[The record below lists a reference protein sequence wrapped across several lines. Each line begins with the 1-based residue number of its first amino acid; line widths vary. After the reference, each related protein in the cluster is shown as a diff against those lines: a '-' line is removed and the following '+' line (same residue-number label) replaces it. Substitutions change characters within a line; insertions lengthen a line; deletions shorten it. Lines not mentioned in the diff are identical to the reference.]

1 MKFELPKAPAQQ
13 AGPVKAWFEPVVI
26 PTYHPH
32 APDKNPMFLENRVY
46 QGSSGKVYPLPFTD
60 RISTEARDH
69 PWQAVHVENEFLR
82 VMVLPEIGGRIHV
95 GLDKSN
101 GYDFFYRQNVI
112 KPALVG
118 LAGPWI
124 SGGVEFNWPQHH
136 RPATFMPVQAQ
147 IQEHSDGAC
156 TVWCSDHDPMNRL
169 KSAHGI
175 CLYPGRAYIEVKVR
189 LYNRTPFTQTFLW
202 WANVGVHVHELY
214 QSFFPPDV
222 QYVADHAKRAV
233 SRFPLC
239 EGRYYGVEY
248 GERARSGVPVEER
261 RRRFVLPAGYPPN
274 ELSWYANIPVPT
286 SYMAI
291 GSTEDFFGGY
301 DHRRKAGL
309 VHVASHHISPG
320 KKQWTWGNHD
330 FGYAW
335 ERNLTDRDGPYIE
348 LMAGVFTDNQP
359 DFSFLSPWETKAF
372 SQYWYPIREI
382 GPVQKANLNAA
393 VSLSVS
399 GRKAQV
405 GVCVTQQVPGA
416 RVRLE
421 VKGRNPWEWAHDL
434 SPRGAFLQ
442 TVDLPPGVISEDLAV
457 TIKTEDERELLR
469 YTPLASPRRP
479 APEPATE
486 PAPPGDIASNDEL
499 YVTGLHLEQ
508 YRHAT
513 RHPEVY
519 WLEAIRRDPGDS
531 RCNNALGL
539 WHLRRGEFK
548 KAEECFRNA
557 VQRLTLRNPN
567 PHDGEPYYNLGL
579 TLRYLNRDDEAY
591 AAFYKSIWNRERKAA
606 ALMALAEL
614 DAKQNRWQLALE
626 HLLSSLRLDGD
637 NLNARNL
644 TAMVLRKLGRETEA
658 TRLLQETADL
668 DPTDLWARYLID
680 GSLPS
685 DNRLLL
691 DLALDCARAGS
702 YAEAITILKA
712 ADRLVNDG
720 SVPTISYTLGYVHQQ
735 TGDAIAAKKA
745 YSEAAE
751 AAPSYCF
758 PNRLEE
764 MIVLE
769 TAIAGNPRDARAA
782 YYLGNLLY
790 DRLRHD
796 EAIALWEQS
805 ARLDPSWSVV
815 WRNLGIGYFNVSGKS
830 DAARAAFDK
839 ALQADPTDA
848 RVLYERDQL
857 WKRTGESPL
866 RRLEELE
873 KFSDLVRLRDDLSIE
888 LATLYNDTKH
898 PEKALAVIGSRRFQ
912 PWEGGEG
919 LVLGQYVRT
928 QLALGRRALADG
940 KPAEACRLMEAA
952 LDCPENLGEAA
963 HLLANQSDIFYLLGT
978 ACDAAGD
985 LPAAHKWWERAASHE
1000 GDFREMGVRSFS
1012 EMTCYS
1018 ALALKRLGRSRE
1030 AEKLL
1035 RELLAYAENLI
1046 QQKAQVDYFATSLPA
1061 MLLFEDD
1068 LQKRNTVTALFL
1080 QAQAWLGLGDAAKA
1094 QQLLTRVLSLDP
1106 SHSMAADLLAEPSGS
1121 PLTMHI

>member
-13 AGPVKAWFEPVVI
+13 TDPVKAWFEPVVI

-32 APDKNPMFLENRVY
+32 APDKNPVFLENRVY
-46 QGSSGKVYPLPFTD
+46 QGSSGKIYPLPFTD
-60 RISTEARDH
+60 RISTEAQDH
-69 PWQAVHVENEFLR
+69 AWQAVHVENEFLR

-136 RPATFMPVQAQ
+136 RPATFMPVKAQ
-147 IQEHSDGAC
+147 IEEHSDGAR
-156 TVWCSDHDPMNRL
+156 TVWCSDHEPMNRL

-175 CLYPGRAYIEVKVR
+175 CLHPGKAYIELKVR
-189 LYNRTPFTQTFLW
+189 LYNRTPFPQTFLW

-239 EGRYYGVEY
+239 EERYYGVNY
-248 GERARSGVPVEER
+248 GQRARNGVPVEER
-261 RRRFVLPAGYPPN
+261 PRRFVPPGGCPPN
-274 ELSWYANIPVPT
+274 DLSWYANIPVPT
-286 SYMAI
+286 SYMAM
-291 GSTEDFFGGY
+291 GSVEDFFGGY
-301 DHRRKAGL
+301 DHRQKAGL
-309 VHVASHHISPG
+309 VHIARHHISPG

-335 ERNLTDRDGPYIE
+335 ERNLTDDDGPYIE

-359 DFSFLSPWETKAF
+359 DFSFLSPWETKTF

-399 GRKAQV
+399 ERKAQV
-405 GVCVTQQVPGA
+405 GVCVTQQVSAA
-416 RVRLE
+416 RVCLE
-421 VKGRNPWEWAHDL
+421 VKGRKLSEWVHDL

-442 TVDLPPGVISEDLAV
+442 AVDLPSGTMPEELAV
-457 TIKTEDERELLR
+457 SITTEDGRELLR
-469 YTPLASPRRP
+469 YNPLPSPQRTT
-479 APEPATE
+479 PEPATE
-486 PAPPGDIASNDEL
+486 PASPGEITSNDEL

-513 RHPEVY
+513 RHPEAY

-539 WHLRRGEFK
+539 WHLRRGEFQR
-548 KAEECFRNA
+548 AEEYFYRA

-567 PHDGEPYYNLGL
+567 PYNGEPYYNLGL

-591 AAFYKSIWNRERKAA
+591 AAFYKSTWNQEHKAA
-606 ALMALAEL
+606 ALVALAEL
-614 DAKQNRWQLALE
+614 DAKQNQLQLALE
-626 HLLSSLRLDGD
+626 HLLSSLRLDTD

-644 TAMVLRKLGRETEA
+644 AVMVLRKLGRETEA
-658 TRLLQETADL
+658 ARLLQETTDL
-668 DPTDLWARYLID
+668 DPTDFWARWLID
-680 GSLPS
+680 GLLPA

-691 DLALDCARAGS
+691 DLALDCARAGF
-702 YAEAITILKA
+702 YGEAITILKA
-712 ADRLVNDG
+712 GDHQVNDG
-720 SVPTISYTLGYVHQQ
+720 SVPILSYALGYLHQQ
-735 TGDAIAAKKA
+735 TGDAIAAKVA
-745 YSEAAE
+745 YSQAAG
-751 AAPSYCF
+751 ADPHYCF
-758 PNRLEE
+758 PNKLEE

-769 TAIAGNPRDARAA
+769 AAIARDPSDARAA

-790 DRLRHD
+790 DRRRHD

-805 ARLDPSWSVV
+805 AGLDSSLSVV
-815 WRNLGIGYFNVSGKS
+815 WRNLGIGYFNVRGKP

-839 ALQADPTDA
+839 AFGADPRDA

-866 RRLEELE
+866 RRLAELE
-873 KFSDLVRLRDDLSIE
+873 KYSDLVRLRDDLSIE
-888 LATLYNDTKH
+888 LATLYNDTNQ
-898 PEKALAVIGSRRFQ
+898 PEKALAVIESRRFQ

-940 KPAEACRLMEAA
+940 KPAEARRFMEAA
-952 LDCPENLGEAA
+952 LNCPANLGEAA
-963 HLLANQSDIFYLLGT
+963 HLLANQSDVFYLLGT
-978 ACDAAGD
+978 ACEAAGD
-985 LPAAHKWWERAASHE
+985 ASAAQTWWERAASHE
-1000 GDFREMGVRSFS
+1000 RDFREMSVRSFS
-1012 EMTCYS
+1012 EKTCYS
-1018 ALALKRLGRSRE
+1018 ALALKRLGKSRE

-1035 RELLAYAENLI
+1035 RDLLAYAQNLM
-1046 QQKAQVDYFATSLPA
+1046 QQKVQVDYFATSLPA
-1061 MLLFEDD
+1061 MLLFKDD
-1068 LQKRNTVTALFL
+1068 LQRRNTVTALFL
-1080 QAQAWLGLGDAAKA
+1080 QAQAWLGLGEAAKA
-1094 QQLLTRVLSLDP
+1094 QELLARVRSLDP
-1106 SHSMAADLLAEPSGS
+1106 SHSTAADMLTEPGASS
-1121 PLTMHI
+1121 VAIPI

>member
-1 MKFELPKAPAQQ
+1 
-13 AGPVKAWFEPVVI
+13 
-26 PTYHPH
+26 
-32 APDKNPMFLENRVY
+32 
-46 QGSSGKVYPLPFTD
+46 
-60 RISTEARDH
+60 
-69 PWQAVHVENEFLR
+69 
-82 VMVLPEIGGRIHV
+82 
-95 GLDKSN
+95 
-101 GYDFFYRQNVI
+101 
-112 KPALVG
+112 
-118 LAGPWI
+118 
-124 SGGVEFNWPQHH
+124 
-136 RPATFMPVQAQ
+136 
-147 IQEHSDGAC
+147 
-156 TVWCSDHDPMNRL
+156 
-169 KSAHGI
+169 
-175 CLYPGRAYIEVKVR
+175 
-189 LYNRTPFTQTFLW
+189 
-202 WANVGVHVHELY
+202 
-214 QSFFPPDV
+214 V

-239 EGRYYGVEY
+239 EERYYGVEY
-248 GERARSGVPVEER
+248 GERARSGVPAEQR
-261 RRRFVLPAGYPPN
+261 PRRFVLPAGYPPN
-274 ELSWYANIPVPT
+274 DLSWYANIPVPT

-291 GSTEDFFGGY
+291 GSMEDFFGGY
-301 DHRRKAGL
+301 DHRQKAGL

-382 GPVQKANLNAA
+382 GPVQKANLQAA
-393 VSLSVS
+393 VSLRVS
-399 GRKAQV
+399 GGKAQV

-421 VKGRNPWEWAHDL
+421 VKGRNPREWVHDL
-434 SPRGAFLQ
+434 SPRGAFLE
-442 TVDLPPGVISEDLAV
+442 TIDLPPGVISEDLAV

-469 YTPLASPRRP
+469 YTPLTNPGRSVQK
-479 APEPATE
+479 PATE
-486 PAPPGDIASNDEL
+486 PAAPGDIESNDEL

-513 RHPEVY
+513 RHPEAY

-531 RCNNALGL
+531 RSNNALGR

-548 KAEECFRNA
+548 QAEEYFCQA
-557 VQRLTLRNPN
+557 VQRLTWRNPN
-567 PHDGEPYYNLGL
+567 PYDGEPYYNLGL

-591 AAFYKSIWNRERKAA
+591 AAFYKSTWNRERQAA
-606 ALMALAEL
+606 AFMALAEL
-614 DAKQNRWQLALE
+614 DAKRNQWESAQE
-626 HLLSSLRLDGD
+626 HLRSSLRLDGD

-644 TAMVLRKLGRETEA
+644 AAMVLRKLGRETEA
-658 TRLLQETADL
+658 ARLLQKTADL
-668 DPTDLWARYLID
+668 DPTDFWARYLIN
-680 GSLPS
+680 GSLPA

-691 DLALDCARAGS
+691 DLALDCARAGF

-720 SVPTISYTLGYVHQQ
+720 SVPTISYALGYLHQQ
-735 TGDAIAAKKA
+735 TGDAIAAKRA
-745 YSEAAE
+745 YREAAE
-751 AAPSYCF
+751 ANPSYCF

-769 TAIAGNPRDARAA
+769 AAIAGDPLDARAA

-815 WRNLGIGYFNVSGKS
+815 WRNLGIGYFNVRGKS

-839 ALQADPTDA
+839 ALEADPTDT
-848 RVLYERDQL
+848 RVVYERDQL

-873 KFSDLVRLRDDLSIE
+873 KLSDLVRLRDDLSIE
-888 LATLYNDTKH
+888 LATLYNDGNQ
-898 PEKALAVIGSRRFQ
+898 PQKALAVIESRRFQ

-919 LVLGQYVRT
+919 LVLRQYVRT

-940 KPAEACRLMEAA
+940 KPAEARRFMEAA
-952 LDCPENLGEAA
+952 LDCPANLGEAA

-978 ACDAAGD
+978 ASEAAGD

-1000 GDFREMGVRSFS
+1000 GDFREMTIRSFS
-1012 EMTCYS
+1012 EMTFYR
-1018 ALALKRLGRSRE
+1018 ALALKRLRSSTE

-1035 RELLAYAENLI
+1035 RDLLAHAENLMR
-1046 QQKAQVDYFATSLPA
+1046 QKAHVDYFATSLPA

-1080 QAQAWLGLGDAAKA
+1080 EAQAWLGLGDAAKA
-1094 QQLLTRVLSLDP
+1094 QELLARVRSLDP
-1106 SHSMAADLLAEPSGS
+1106 SHSMAADLLALPRGS
-1121 PLTMHI
+1121 

>member
-13 AGPVKAWFEPVVI
+13 TGAVKAWFDPVVI

-69 PWQAVHVENEFLR
+69 AWQAVHVENEFLR

-136 RPATFMPVQAQ
+136 RPATFMPVNAQ
-147 IQEHSDGAC
+147 IEEQSDGAR
-156 TVWCSDHDPMNRL
+156 TVWCSDHEPMNRL

-175 CLYPGRAYIEVKVR
+175 CLHPGKAYIELKVR

-222 QYVADHAKRAV
+222 QYVADHARRAV

-239 EGRYYGVEY
+239 EERYYGVHY
-248 GERARSGVPVEER
+248 GERARNGVPAEER
-261 RRRFVLPAGYPPN
+261 PRRFVPPGGYPPN
-274 ELSWYANIPVPT
+274 DLTWYANIPVPT
-286 SYMAI
+286 SYMAL
-291 GSTEDFFGGY
+291 GSVEDFFGGY
-301 DHRRKAGL
+301 DHRNKAGL

-335 ERNLTDRDGPYIE
+335 ERNLTDGDGPYIE

-359 DFSFLSPWETKAF
+359 DFSYLSPWETKAF
-372 SQYWYPIREI
+372 SQYLYPIREI

-393 VSLSVS
+393 ISFNVS
-399 GRKAQV
+399 GTKAQV
-405 GVCVTQQVPGA
+405 GVCVTQQVSAA

-421 VKGRNPWEWAHDL
+421 VKGRKRFEWVSDL
-434 SPRGAFLQ
+434 SPQSAFLQ
-442 TVDLPPGVISEDLAV
+442 TVDLSSDTISEDLAV
-457 TIKTEDERELLR
+457 TIKTEEGRELLR
-469 YTPLASPRRP
+469 YAPLAGPQPP
-479 APEPATE
+479 ARGPATE
-486 PAPPGDIASNDEL
+486 PAPPGEISSNDEL

-513 RHPEVY
+513 RHAEAY

-531 RCNNALGL
+531 HCNNALGL

-548 KAEECFRNA
+548 QAEEYFQRA

-567 PHDGEPYYNLGL
+567 PYDGEPYYNLAL
-579 TLRYLNRDDEAY
+579 TLRYLNHDDEAY
-591 AAFYKSIWNRERKAA
+591 AAFYKSTWNQERKAA
-606 ALMALAEL
+606 ALVGLAEL
-614 DAKQNRWQLALE
+614 DAKHNQWQSALG
-626 HLLSSLRLDGD
+626 HLRSSLRLDGD

-644 TAMVLRKLGRETEA
+644 AAMVLRKLSQETEA
-658 TRLLQETADL
+658 ARLLQETADL
-668 DPTDLWARYLID
+668 DPTDFWARYLID

-691 DLALDCARAGS
+691 DLALDCERAGF
-702 YAEAITILKA
+702 YAEAITILRA
-712 ADRLVNDG
+712 ADRQAKNG
-720 SVPTISYTLGYVHQQ
+720 SVPILSYALGYLYQQ
-735 TGDAIAAKKA
+735 TGDTIAAKRA

-751 AAPSYCF
+751 SDPNYCF
-758 PNRLEE
+758 PNKLEE
-764 MIVLE
+764 MIVLH
-769 TAIAGNPRDARAA
+769 AAVAADPRDARAA
-782 YYLGNLLY
+782 YYLGNFLY
-790 DRLRHD
+790 DRRRHH

-805 ARLDPSWSVV
+805 AHLDPSWSVV
-815 WRNLGIGYFNVSGKS
+815 WRNLGIGYFNVRGKP

-839 ALQADPTDA
+839 AWEADPTDA

-888 LATLYNDTKH
+888 LATLYNDTH
-898 PEKALAVIGSRRFQ
+898 QPEKAHAVIESRRFQ

-940 KPAEACRLMEAA
+940 KPAEARRFMEAA
-952 LDCPENLGEAA
+952 LDCPPNLGEAA
-963 HLLANQSDIFYLLGT
+963 HLLANQSDVFYLLGT
-978 ACDAAGD
+978 ACEAAGD
-985 LPAAHKWWERAASHE
+985 FPAAQKCWECASSHE
-1000 GDFREMGVRSFS
+1000 VDFPEMSVRSFS

-1018 ALALKRLGRSRE
+1018 ALALKRLGRSQE

-1035 RELLAYAENLI
+1035 HDLLAYAQNLT
-1046 QQKAQVDYFATSLPA
+1046 QQKPQADYFATSLPA

-1068 LQKRNTVTALFL
+1068 LKKRQTVTALFL
-1080 QAQAWLGLGDAAKA
+1080 QAQAWLRLGDAAKA
-1094 QQLLTRVLSLDP
+1094 QELFARVRSLDP
-1106 SHSMAADLLAEPSGS
+1106 SHSMAADLLAQSRRS
-1121 PLTMHI
+1121 SITIQA